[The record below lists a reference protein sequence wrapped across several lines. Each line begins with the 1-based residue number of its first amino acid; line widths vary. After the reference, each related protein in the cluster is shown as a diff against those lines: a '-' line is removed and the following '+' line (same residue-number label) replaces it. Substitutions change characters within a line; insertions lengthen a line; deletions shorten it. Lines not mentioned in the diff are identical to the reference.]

1 MPRSAR
7 CLRMLALTVCLVW
20 SFLAVSAVAG
30 ELILDGDFETSTKGS
45 DLRRDAKGQDW
56 YESRKDTDEGRGL
69 LMLSTKKI
77 GGNRT
82 HKAIIKAHP
91 ELNTYLSQR
100 FAEPQ
105 TIFLTVSYDI
115 YIKEILADDNRSAFC
130 FVGGVKDKKGGPN
143 STGKE
148 RFVFL
153 GFENAEEAGKVN
165 LFVREGDS
173 DWAGRTVVAANLD
186 LENWYTIVISA
197 NIPEG
202 LYEVSVDGVTE
213 PFEVEAFYTNGK
225 TPEELTHISFASWN
239 DGAGTFY
246 IDNVSASDE

>member
-7 CLRMLALTVCLVW
+7 CQRMLALIVCLVW
-20 SFLAVSAVAG
+20 SALAVSALAG
-30 ELILDGDFETSTKGS
+30 ELVLDGDFETTTKGS

-82 HKAIIKAHP
+82 HKAMIKAHP

-100 FAEPQ
+100 LAEPQ
-105 TIFLTVSYDI
+105 TFFLTASYDI
-115 YIKEILADDNRSAFC
+115 YLKEILADDNRSGFC
-130 FVGGVKDKKGGPN
+130 FVGGIKDKKGGPN

-153 GFENAEEAGKVN
+153 GFENAAEPGKVN
-165 LFVREGDS
+165 LFAREGDS
-173 DWAGRTVVAANLD
+173 NWAGRTIVAENLD
-186 LENWYTIVISA
+186 LKTWYTIVISA

-213 PFEVEAFYTNGK
+213 PFEVESFYYKGR
-225 TPEELTHISFASWN
+225 TPEELTHISFGSWD

-246 IDNVSASDE
+246 IDNVSVSNE

>member
-7 CLRMLALTVCLVW
+7 YLRMLALTVCLVW

-56 YESRKDTDEGRGL
+56 YESRKDTGEGREL
-69 LMLSTKKI
+69 LKLSTKKV
-77 GGNRT
+77 GGNQT
-82 HKAIIKAHP
+82 HKSMIKAHP
-91 ELNTYLSQR
+91 ELNTYLTQR

-105 TIFLTVSYDI
+105 TFFLTVSYDI

-130 FVGGVKDKKGGPN
+130 FVGGVKDKKGGPT

-173 DWAGRTVVAANLD
+173 DWAGRTVVA
-186 LENWYTIVISA
+186 
-197 NIPEG
+197 
-202 LYEVSVDGVTE
+202 
-213 PFEVEAFYTNGK
+213 
-225 TPEELTHISFASWN
+225 
-239 DGAGTFY
+239 
-246 IDNVSASDE
+246 